1 MRRKVIHFNT
11 KRRNKHLLLTAVAVL
26 ITGTTAYFALHGDG
40 PVYAVMACTLVVAT
54 LLLAIMQVIRTI
66 TRPKTGLELD
76 AEGIR
81 FNGSKLGRKAGK
93 IRWRDIQA
101 VQTSTTDGKKQ
112 LLVKFFQT
120 QTGMGR
126 KGLPIHAK
134 ALDINFYEMET
145 LVLHYYHR
153 YHERK
158 PIA

>member
-1 MRRKVIHFNT
+1 MRRKVIHFNS
-11 KRRNKHLLLTAVAVL
+11 KRHNKYLLLTAVAVL
-26 ITGTTAYFALHGDG
+26 ITGTTAYFALHGG
-40 PVYAVMACTLVVAT
+40 FPAYAVMACTLFAAT
-54 LLLAIMQVIRTI
+54 LLFAIMQVIRTF
-66 TRPKTGLELD
+66 TLPKTGLELD

-93 IRWRDIQA
+93 IQWRDIQA